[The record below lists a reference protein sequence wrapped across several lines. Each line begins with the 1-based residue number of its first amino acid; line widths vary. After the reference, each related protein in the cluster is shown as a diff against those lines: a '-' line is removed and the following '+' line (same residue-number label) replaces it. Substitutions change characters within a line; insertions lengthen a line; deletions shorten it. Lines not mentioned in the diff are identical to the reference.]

1 MEGNALHEIVGR
13 TSEWSALSQFAS
25 SGAAEATL
33 GIVWGRRRVGKSFLL
48 QSLAQQV
55 GGFHFEAVRGAPAEA
70 LRSFGE
76 SIGAYQR
83 STAPLAFL
91 NWEQVI
97 DALMRLGAERETVV
111 VLDEFPYLLEH
122 SPELESIIQRAF
134 SPRNPLRTESRT
146 RLILCGSAT
155 TVMGN
160 LLSGSAPLRG
170 RAGLDLRIS
179 PFDFR
184 VTRTLHGIED
194 LATALRT
201 YAVIGGVAAYAREMS
216 ENDVPSGPGD
226 FDRWICRRVL
236 SPAAPLFSEIQ
247 LLLSED
253 PATSKA
259 RKLNLYHATLAAV
272 ASGNHTWGSLT
283 SNLGMSG
290 ASLKPIMDALL
301 NAEFVVRIA
310 DPIRENRAL
319 YQPADSMLRFHYALL
334 RRHAER
340 LGRHGADTQ
349 GIWHAIEPTFRSQV
363 LGPCFESVARFWTTH
378 FADHATLG
386 VPPDHV
392 GPTTLTLAD
401 GTDAELDVVVA
412 ADDGTVPSERTVHAI
427 GEAKVARL
435 FTLRELNRL
444 EAARDALGE
453 RAAAAKLLIFGSAFD
468 DSVREVAA
476 TRGDLELVD
485 LRRLYGE

>member
-1 MEGNALHEIVGR
+1 MVINALPDIVGR
-13 TSEWSALSQFAS
+13 APEWSALSQFAT

-48 QSLAQQV
+48 QSLAQQT

-76 SIGAYQR
+76 SIGAFQR
-83 STAPLAFL
+83 SAAPLAFQS
-91 NWEQVI
+91 WEQVI
-97 DALMRLGAERETVV
+97 EALMRFGTERETVV

-134 SPRNPLRTESRT
+134 SPRNPLRTQSRT

-184 VTRTLHGIED
+184 VTRALHGIED

-216 ENDVPSGPGD
+216 ENDVPTGPGD

-340 LGRHGADTQ
+340 LSRHGADTQ
-349 GIWHAIEPTFRSQV
+349 GIWHAIEPTFHSQV
-363 LGPCFESVARFWTTH
+363 LGPCFESVARYWTTH
-378 FADHATLG
+378 FATHDALG
-386 VPPDHV
+386 GPPDHV
-392 GPTTLTLAD
+392 GPTTLTLGD

-412 ADDGTVPSERTVHAI
+412 ADDGAVPSERTVLAI
-427 GEAKVARL
+427 GEAKVARR
-435 FTLRELNRL
+435 FTLREVDRL
-444 EAARDALGE
+444 GAARHALGE
-453 RAAAAKLLIFGSAFD
+453 RATTAKLLLFGSVFD
-468 DSVREVAA
+468 ESVREVAT

-485 LRRLYGE
+485 LHRLYGQ